1 MKPEVPFNPFSDSE
15 NFTKKDPKDMSLSEL
30 EILLYSKRVTIKLEA
45 ERLYK
50 KINASKIILDV
61 INSLG
66 IPEKIES
73 FISGTSPQSV
83 KTESETVKEK
93 T

>member
-15 NFTKKDPKDMSLSEL
+15 NFSKKDPKDMTLSEL

-61 INSLG
+61 INGLG

-73 FISGTSPQSV
+73 FISGNAQESV
-83 KTESETVKEK
+83 KSEPEAVKD
-93 T
+93 TG

>member
-1 MKPEVPFNPFSDSE
+1 MKPEVPFNPFSDYE
-15 NFTKKDPKDMSLSEL
+15 NFSKKDPKDMSLSEL

-61 INSLG
+61 INGLG

-73 FISGTSPQSV
+73 LISGTVPKSS
-83 KTESETVKEK
+83 KTESEKGQEK